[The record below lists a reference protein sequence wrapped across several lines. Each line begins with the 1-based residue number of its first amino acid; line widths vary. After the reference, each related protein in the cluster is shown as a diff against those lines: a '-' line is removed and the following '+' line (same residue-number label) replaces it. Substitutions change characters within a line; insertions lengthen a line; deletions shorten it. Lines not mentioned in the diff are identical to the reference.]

1 MADPLSDRTTDVTN
15 RFSNAEQRLCALLPY
30 GQASHLSQKQEKEPV
45 FTAY

>member
-1 MADPLSDRTTDVTN
+1 MAAPLSDRTTDGTN
-15 RFSNAEQRLCALLPY
+15 RFSHAEQRLGALLPY